1 MTTKTI
7 FSGFGGQGVLSMGF
21 TLANA
26 AMLEGRYVTYLPSY
40 GVEVR
45 GGTANCTV
53 VVSDEEIASP
63 VASEPEV
70 VVAMN
75 QPSFNRFQNILQAGG
90 LMCVNASLVNASS
103 VRSDIEVLSI
113 PTSELA
119 EKLGT
124 IKVANMI
131 MLGVLIRASNIISF
145 DAMIKNL
152 AELLGEG
159 KSKLIKLNREALER
173 ASLRQ
178 EHDNNGDHAVVRQSR
193 ECARRASHVSEL
205 LGREGVNIRA
215 ISVADT
221 SDISTV
227 RFVVDDPRRQRTFSR
242 ATVSTRARQASL
254 PSRP

>member
-1 MTTKTI
+1 MLIRTI

-26 AMLEGRYVTYLPSY
+26 AMLEGKYVTYLPSY

-63 VASEPEV
+63 VASEPDF

-75 QPSFNRFQNILQAGG
+75 QPSFARFQSILQSGG
-90 LMCVNASLVNASS
+90 LLCANSS
-103 VRSDIEVLSI
+103 IVDTSAARRDIEVLNI

-131 MLGVLIRASNIISF
+131 MLGAFIRASDIISF
-145 DAMIKNL
+145 DFVIKHL
-152 AELLGEG
+152 SEILGEG
-159 KSKLIKLNREALER
+159 KSKLIKMNKEAL
-173 ASLRQ
+173 
-178 EHDNNGDHAVVRQSR
+178 D
-193 ECARRASHVSEL
+193 
-205 LGREGVNIRA
+205 LGFNYINE
-215 ISVADT
+215 
-221 SDISTV
+221 
-227 RFVVDDPRRQRTFSR
+227 
-242 ATVSTRARQASL
+242 
-254 PSRP
+254 

>member
-1 MTTKTI
+1 MTTNTI

-21 TLANA
+21 TLASA

-63 VASEPEV
+63 VASEPEF

-75 QPSFNRFQNILQAGG
+75 QPSFNRFQNILQSGG

-131 MLGVLIRASNIISF
+131 MLGALIRASNIISF

-173 ASLRQ
+173 GFNYVK
-178 EHDNNGDHAVVRQSR
+178 E
-193 ECARRASHVSEL
+193 
-205 LGREGVNIRA
+205 
-215 ISVADT
+215 
-221 SDISTV
+221 
-227 RFVVDDPRRQRTFSR
+227 
-242 ATVSTRARQASL
+242 
-254 PSRP
+254 